1 MIMGKKL
8 RKENDV
14 SAFGESQTP
23 FTFPTVSSNQK
34 ENEKKV
40 PSDKINLR
48 HFPIWFLIT
57 FHSMHFYCQLLLCSV
72 GFFHFFVFF
81 LTSLF
86 STDFLGC
93 TICLSFCF
101 HAHFAFRTYAK
112 SEHVFM
118 LPQRRL
124 HSLTQIRIYEK
135 HLRHQHNSLAIFFRG
150 FRVFFSC
157 CKTFN
162 RLCSLLT

>member
-1 MIMGKKL
+1 MMCLRLARVRHLSRFQRYQVIKK
-8 RKENDV
+8 KM
-14 SAFGESQTP
+14 
-23 FTFPTVSSNQK
+23 K
-34 ENEKKV
+34 KKV

-72 GFFHFFVFF
+72 GFFHIGVFF
-81 LTSLF
+81 SHVPLLNQFSWLHYLLIISFSCSLCF
-86 STDFLGC
+86 SYVC
-93 TICLSFCF
+93 KIRACF
-101 HAHFAFRTYAK
+101 HVA
-112 SEHVFM
+112 S
-118 LPQRRL
+118 RRL
-124 HSLTQIRIYEK
+124 HSFTQIRIYEK

-150 FRVFFSC
+150 FRVFFFF